1 MSDKE
6 SLDSIEENVLDEET
20 GIIMKLIQKE
30 TLSQFLT
37 TYGDCLTDDDM
48 KDFFAEFD
56 TGKLPV
62 VIKVNTLLKIL
73 SFKCYKFLTIE
84 IISI

>member
-56 TGKLPV
+56 TGNQGEYTTEDLV
-62 VIKVNTLLKIL
+62 FQMLQV
-73 SFKCYKFLTIE
+73 FDD
-84 IISI
+84 